1 MTGESHTFDYIII
14 GAGSAG
20 AVLAARLSEDPNVRV
35 LLAEAGGWDR
45 DPTLHVPGAIVR
57 NVTHPKFNWGYRTE
71 PQAQLNDR
79 QLVWPRGRVVGG
91 SSSIN
96 GMIYIRG
103 HARDYDIWRQLGC
116 TGWGYDD
123 VLPYFRK
130 AETSARGADTFHG
143 GEGPLKVMRGEPGTP
158 ICSAFVEA
166 AVAAGFAQRDDFNG
180 ADQEGFG
187 HYDCTIHRGKRFST
201 ATAYLRPA
209 LRRKNL
215 TVLVRAVAQ
224 RIIFEGRT
232 ARAVAFTIDGR
243 PQTLRADREIILCGG
258 AINSP
263 QLLML
268 SGIGPADHLRN
279 VGITPLHDAPEV
291 GGNLQDHIAFK
302 YQIECPEPV
311 TAYRY
316 RNPLHAGLAGLSYLL
331 NGSGILGRTALPTG
345 GFFRTSPDKEMP
357 DIQVQVAVAMVPPP
371 SSGRRFPDRHGFTVY
386 VNQGRPLSRGTIRL
400 RSDDP
405 TALPAID
412 PRYFSASED
421 MDVLLEGI
429 KRTEDILRQPALARY
444 SSRRAEPPSSV
455 VTRAEYV
462 AEIRDKATSTYHP
475 VGTCRMGADD
485 RSVVDEVLKV
495 RGVSGLRVVD
505 ASVMPTLING
515 NTNAP
520 TIMIAE
526 RAAELIAR

>member
-1 MTGESHTFDYIII
+1 MTDGPKVYDYIVI

-20 AVLAARLSEDPNVRV
+20 AVLASRLSEDPGVRV

-45 DPTLHVPGAIVR
+45 DPTLHIPGAIVR
-57 NVTHPKFNWGYRTE
+57 NVTNPKFNWGYKTE
-71 PQAQLNDR
+71 PQAHLNNR
-79 QLVWPRGRVVGG
+79 QLVWPRGRLIGG

-103 HARDYDIWRQLGC
+103 HARDYDVWRQLGC

-130 AETSARGADTFHG
+130 AETSARGGDTYHG
-143 GEGPLKVMRGEPGTP
+143 DAGPLKVMRGEPGTP
-158 ICSAFVEA
+158 VCSAFVEA
-166 AVAAGFAQRDDFNG
+166 AVAAGYVRSDDFN
-180 ADQEGFG
+180 AVEQEGFG
-187 HYDCTIHRGKRFST
+187 HYDCTIHRGRRYST

-209 LRRKNL
+209 LNRPNL
-215 TVLVRAVAQ
+215 TVVTRAVAH
-224 RIIFEGRT
+224 RVVFEDRV
-232 ARAVAFTIDGR
+232 ARAVAFSIDGK
-243 PQTLRADREIILCGG
+243 PETLRAEREIFLCGG

-268 SGIGPADHLRN
+268 SGIGPADHLRD
-279 VGITPLHDAPEV
+279 VGVDVVHDAPDV

-311 TAYRY
+311 TAYKY
-316 RNPLHAGLAGLSYLL
+316 RNPLHAGLAGLKYLF

-345 GFFRTSPDKEMP
+345 GFLRTTPDKDIP
-357 DIQVQVAVAMVPPP
+357 DIQVQVAVAMVPAP

-400 RSDDP
+400 RNDDP
-405 TALPAID
+405 AALPAID
-412 PRYFSASED
+412 PRYFSAEED
-421 MDVLLEGI
+421 LDVLLDGM
-429 KRTEDILRQPALARY
+429 KRTEDILRQPALDRY
-444 SSRRAEPPSSV
+444 RGRQAEPPTSV
-455 VTRAEYV
+455 TTRDGYI
-462 AEIRDKATSTYHP
+462 AEIREKATSTYHP
-475 VGTCRMGADD
+475 IGTCRMGADD
-485 RSVVDEVLKV
+485 RSVVDEALRV

-526 RAAELIAR
+526 KAADLVAR